1 MTDSQSTTEIRPLDD
16 RLAACKA
23 ILTDLGRVVVAF
35 SAGVDSTFLLALA
48 VETLGTSNV
57 LAATGVSPSLPQREL
72 DEARKLAAK
81 IGVEMV
87 EIVTDEQDDPNYAA
101 NPARRCFFCKSA
113 LFTRLTDLQRERGF
127 SAVVSG
133 ANAADPGDFRPGL
146 EAGRK
151 LGVRNPLM
159 EAGLTKADIRAASR
173 TRGLP
178 TWDKPAMAC
187 LASRIPYGEAIT
199 PQRLGRIEQAEDY
212 LKDLGFGQ
220 CRVRDHDTVAR
231 IEVPP
236 DNLVR
241 LLHERAGIIE
251 RFKSLGFTYISLDLQ
266 GLRTGSMNEVLT
278 SPSRDAS
285 NSQARLELPCLD
297 PPAA

>member
-1 MTDSQSTTEIRPLDD
+1 VHKKEITMDATLLNS

-23 ILTDLGRVVVAF
+23 ILNDLGRVVVAF

-48 VETLGTSNV
+48 VETIGPRNV
-57 LAATGVSPSLPQREL
+57 LATTGISPSLPRREL
-72 DEARKLAAK
+72 EEARELAAK

-133 ANAADPGDFRPGL
+133 ANADDSGDFRPGL

-159 EAGLTKADIRAASR
+159 EAGLTKADIREASR
-173 TRGLP
+173 ARGLP

-199 PQRLGRIEQAEDY
+199 PRRLGRIEQAENC
-212 LKDLGFGQ
+212 LRDLGFRQ

-231 IEVPP
+231 IEIPR
-236 DNLVR
+236 DDFTR
-241 LLHERAGIIE
+241 LIAAGATVVE
-251 RFKSLGFTYISLDLQ
+251 RFKVLGYTYVSLDLQ
-266 GLRTGSMNEVLT
+266 GLRSGSMNEML
-278 SPSRDAS
+278 S
-285 NSQARLELPCLD
+285 
-297 PPAA
+297 